1 MDLCPPPVPR
11 RPCVSALD
19 KEDGR
24 HVGIASRRL
33 RRVEHGSGGG
43 SLARHAIAG
52 IVPGDHVC
60 ASYGSD
66 DEHQAIVAGCA
77 RQALRRN
84 ERFLYLADRSDDD
97 TIRAYLA
104 EDGIDLDAGRALGQ
118 IRIRRLEHGP
128 ARIDPEA
135 MIAALQ
141 ADRVAAR
148 CDGYSALCGTAEM
161 SWTLTRP
168 AQTDAVVQYER
179 EISRVFKTADVAGL
193 CQYDRR
199 LFAPDVLE
207 RLVATHE
214 FHVCICPERTTTAR
228 RHLTICEGEDGAV
241 ALAGALDIDASVYLA
256 ARLAALDDS
265 DEDLVVRTCDLDFT
279 DISGC
284 RVLVRAAEGL
294 APGRRLV
301 LADASAQLMRVL
313 KLCGWWPH
321 GRLVVG

>member
-1 MDLCPPPVPR
+1 
-11 RPCVSALD
+11 
-19 KEDGR
+19 
-24 HVGIASRRL
+24 VGIASRRV
-33 RRVEHGSGGG
+33 RRVEDGTDGG

-66 DEHQAIVAGCA
+66 DEHQAIVAGYA

-84 ERFLYLADRSDDD
+84 ERFLYLADRSDDE

-104 EDGIDLDAGRALGQ
+104 QEGIDLDAGRALGQ
-118 IRIRRLEHGP
+118 IRIRRLEHG
-128 ARIDPEA
+128 AGRLDPEA
-135 MIAALQ
+135 MIAVLQ
-141 ADRVAAR
+141 ADRVAAL

-161 SWTLTRP
+161 SWTLTRS
-168 AQTDAVVQYER
+168 AHADAVVEYER
-179 EISRVFKTADVAGL
+179 EVSRVFKTADVVGL

-199 LFAPDVLE
+199 LFAADVLE
-207 RLVATHE
+207 RLVATHA
-214 FHVCICPERTTTAR
+214 FHVCIGPDGTMTAR
-228 RHLTICEGEDGAV
+228 RHLTICEREDGAV

-265 DEDLVVRTCDLDFT
+265 DEDLVVLTCDLEFT

-284 RVLVRAAEGL
+284 RMLVQAAEGL

-301 LADASAQLMRVL
+301 LPEASAQLVRVL

-321 GRLVVG
+321 ERLVVG

>member
-1 MDLCPPPVPR
+1 
-11 RPCVSALD
+11 
-19 KEDGR
+19 
-24 HVGIASRRL
+24 VGIASRRV
-33 RRVEHGSGGG
+33 RRVEHGTDGA
-43 SLARHAIAG
+43 SLARRAVAG

-66 DEHQAIVAGCA
+66 DEHQAIVAGYA

-104 EDGIDLDAGRALGQ
+104 EEGIDLDAGRARGQ
-118 IRIRRLEHGP
+118 IRIRRLEHCP
-128 ARIDPEA
+128 VRLDPEA
-135 MIAALQ
+135 MIAVLQ

-148 CDGYSALCGTAEM
+148 CDGYSALCGAAEM

-168 AQTDAVVQYER
+168 AQTDALVEYER
-179 EISRVFKTADVAGL
+179 EVSRVFKTADVAGL

-214 FHVCICPERTTTAR
+214 FQLSIDPRGTTTAR
-228 RHLTICEGEDGAV
+228 RHLTICEREDGAV
-241 ALAGALDIDASVYLA
+241 ALAGALDIDASAYLA
-256 ARLAALDDS
+256 ARLAAVGER
-265 DEDLVVRTCDLDFT
+265 DEDLAVLTCGLEFT

-284 RVLVRAAEGL
+284 RVLVQAAEGL

-301 LADASAQLMRVL
+301 LPDPSAQLVRVL
-313 KLCGWWPH
+313 KLCGWSSH
-321 GRLVVG
+321 ERLVVD

>member
-1 MDLCPPPVPR
+1 
-11 RPCVSALD
+11 
-19 KEDGR
+19 
-24 HVGIASRRL
+24 VGIASRRV
-33 RRVEHGSGGG
+33 RRVEDGTDGG

-66 DEHQAIVAGCA
+66 DEHQAIVAGYA

-84 ERFLYLADRSDDD
+84 ERFLYLADRSDDA

-104 EDGIDLDAGRALGQ
+104 EEGIDLDAGRALGQ
-118 IRIRRLEHGP
+118 IRIRRLEHG
-128 ARIDPEA
+128 AGRLDPEA

-148 CDGYSALCGTAEM
+148 CDGYSALCGAAEM

-168 AQTDAVVQYER
+168 AQTDAVVEYER
-179 EISRVFKTADVAGL
+179 EVSRVFKTADVAGL

-199 LFAPDVLE
+199 LFAADVLE
-207 RLVATHE
+207 RLVATHA
-214 FHVCICPERTTTAR
+214 FRVCIGAEGTTTAR
-228 RHLTICEGEDGAV
+228 RHLTICEREDGAL
-241 ALAGALDIDASVYLA
+241 ALAGALDIDAAAYLA

-265 DEDLVVRTCDLDFT
+265 DEDLVVLTRDLAFT

-284 RVLVRAAEGL
+284 RVLVQAAEGL

-301 LADASAQLMRVL
+301 LPEASAQLVRVL

-321 GRLVVG
+321 ERLVLG